1 MKAPIQFWVGAFIV
15 SAAMIG
21 IAIIEKI
28 CTFVA

>member
-1 MKAPIQFWVGAFIV
+1 MKAPIQSLGWSFIV